1 MPVLWRA
8 AGVCDCDDNLDVS
21 LTTPLKRI
29 EPVSTP
35 LIRLLEP
42 ADAAPYVALRLRGLQ
57 AYPRAFTSSLEEEAQ
72 RPLSWA
78 ESRLA
83 LSPGREHD
91 FFLGAFVQDRLVG
104 LVGLEGKYRP
114 KERHIA
120 SVVGMLVAPEFA
132 GRGLGAAL
140 MHGLLERARQ
150 LPALE
155 QLVLTVTEGNPRAQG
170 LYERCGFTVYGVL
183 PAAVKVDGQ
192 DHAKVMMVCR
202 LKLGA

>member
-1 MPVLWRA
+1 MR
-8 AGVCDCDDNLDVS
+8 DCDDNRAVS
-21 LTTPLKRI
+21 SPASSPRP
-29 EPVSTP
+29 EPVSSP
-35 LIRLLEP
+35 LIRLLQP
-42 ADAAPYVALRLRGLQ
+42 ADAAPYQALRLRGLQ
-57 AYPRAFTSSLEEEAQ
+57 VYPQAFTSSFEEEAR

-83 LSPGREHD
+83 LSPGRDHD
-91 FFLGAFVQDRLVG
+91 FFLGAFMQDRLVG
-104 LVGLEGKYRP
+104 VVGLEGKYRP
-114 KERHIA
+114 KEHHVA

-132 GRGLGAAL
+132 GRGLGGAL
-140 MHGLLERARQ
+140 MHALLQRARE

-170 LYERCGFTVYGVL
+170 LYARCGFKVYGVL

-202 LKLGA
+202 LKPGA